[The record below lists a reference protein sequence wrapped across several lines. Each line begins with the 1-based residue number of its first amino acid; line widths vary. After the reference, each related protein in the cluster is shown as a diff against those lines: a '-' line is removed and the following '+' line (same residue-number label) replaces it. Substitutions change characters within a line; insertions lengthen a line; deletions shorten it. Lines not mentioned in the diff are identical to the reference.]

1 MKTVDNVRRK
11 ELIKSKMRPG
21 DLLTASEMLNIT
33 SDAARMRLN
42 RSREDMLDAMEKI
55 FKNRE
60 ALILEYRKNMTNKF

>member
-1 MKTVDNVRRK
+1 MKTINNVRRK

-42 RSREDMLDAMEKI
+42 RGKEDMLYVMEKI
-55 FKNRE
+55 FENRKI
-60 ALILEYRKNMTNKF
+60 LINEYQNSLIDKI